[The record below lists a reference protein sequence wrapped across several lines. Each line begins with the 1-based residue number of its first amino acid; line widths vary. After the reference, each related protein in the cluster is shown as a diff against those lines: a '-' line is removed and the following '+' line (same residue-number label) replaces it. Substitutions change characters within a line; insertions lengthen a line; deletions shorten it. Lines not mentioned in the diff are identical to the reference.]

1 MSTSATAREARRQSR
16 FEKLSSSDTQFIAAQ
31 PDPAVT
37 AELDDPGMLLTD
49 VIRTVMDGYADRP
62 ALGQR
67 AVEFVTDAN
76 GRTVAELQPRFDTL
90 TYRET
95 WTRVR
100 AFANALAD
108 NPVRPG
114 DRVATLGFTSADYAI
129 VDMALSLAGAVA
141 VPLQTSAPV
150 QQLNPILVE
159 TEPVAIL
166 SSVDHLKDAVDLALT
181 AYTPKRLVVF
191 DFYPLFDD
199 HREALESAA
208 ARLADHGVPV
218 EALNDLLAH
227 PPAQSGGPDI
237 QRGDRAALRLLIYT
251 SGSTG
256 TPKGAMYI
264 DRLMANCWR
273 GWFTPSWHPD
283 GKASAITLSF
293 MPISHIMGRVI
304 LYSTLGVGGT
314 AYFAARSD
322 LSTLLDDVALVRPT
336 KLDFVPRI
344 WEMLFQEVQSEIDH

>member
-1 MSTSATAREARRQSR
+1 MSTSATAREVRRQSR

-37 AELDDPGMLLTD
+37 AGLDDPGMLLTD

-129 VDMALSLAGAVA
+129 VDMALSLADAVA

-150 QQLNPILVE
+150 PQRTPRVRRSKVM
-159 TEPVAIL
+159 T
-166 SSVDHLKDAVDLALT
+166 LT
-181 AYTPKRLVVF
+181 RYA
-191 DFYPLFDD
+191 
-199 HREALESAA
+199 
-208 ARLADHGVPV
+208 
-218 EALNDLLAH
+218 
-227 PPAQSGGPDI
+227 
-237 QRGDRAALRLLIYT
+237 
-251 SGSTG
+251 
-256 TPKGAMYI
+256 
-264 DRLMANCWR
+264 C
-273 GWFTPSWHPD
+273 
-283 GKASAITLSF
+283 
-293 MPISHIMGRVI
+293 
-304 LYSTLGVGGT
+304 
-314 AYFAARSD
+314 
-322 LSTLLDDVALVRPT
+322 
-336 KLDFVPRI
+336 
-344 WEMLFQEVQSEIDH
+344 